1 MKKTFII
8 TFIMSMMAASVV
20 SANQFLP
27 EINKIKPDLET
38 VITNQ
43 GNSDSGPQYTVIDHN
58 PALYHKQ
65 VAGGHTVEG
74 WTKDNIVYTAVDGT
88 VTKSYRINA
97 DLETVITNQGNS
109 DSGPQY
115 TVIDHNPNLYSKR
128 VLGGHTVESWAK
140 DDIVYTAVDGTV
152 TKSYRINADL
162 ETVITNQGNSDSGP
176 QYTVIDH
183 NPNLYSKRVVGGHI
197 VESWIKDDIVYT
209 AVDGTIIKN

>member
-38 VITNQ
+38 VMT
-43 GNSDSGPQYTVIDHN
+43 GYSDGAPQYTVIDHN
-58 PALYHKQ
+58 PTLYHKQ

-74 WTKDNIVYTAVDGT
+74 WTKDDIVYTAVDGT
-88 VTKSYRINA
+88 VTKAYRVNA
-97 DLETVITNQGNS
+97 DLETVMTGYS
-109 DSGPQY
+109 DGAPQY
-115 TVIDHNPNLYSKR
+115 TMIDHNPTLYSKR
-128 VLGGHTVESWAK
+128 IVGGHTVEGWTK

-152 TKSYRINADL
+152 TKAYRINADL
-162 ETVITNQGNSDSGP
+162 ETVMTGYSDGAP

-183 NPNLYSKRVVGGHI
+183 NPTLYSKRVVGGHT
-197 VESWIKDDIVYT
+197 VESWTKDDIVYT